1 MLKTSAMLI
10 ATLGGIV
17 FLMLLF
23 ELIEA
28 CTENKFL
35 IK

>member
-17 FLMLLF
+17 FLMLLSGS
-23 ELIEA
+23 LKGVADII
-28 CTENKFL
+28 NR
-35 IK
+35 